1 MNQFIANSL
10 QVSNAVIVEL
20 MVEIHQMLYVVVC

>member
-10 QVSNAVIVEL
+10 EVSNAVIVEL
-20 MVEIHQMLYVVVC
+20 MVEIHQMLYVVIC

>member
-20 MVEIHQMLYVVVC
+20 MVEIHQMLYVVIC